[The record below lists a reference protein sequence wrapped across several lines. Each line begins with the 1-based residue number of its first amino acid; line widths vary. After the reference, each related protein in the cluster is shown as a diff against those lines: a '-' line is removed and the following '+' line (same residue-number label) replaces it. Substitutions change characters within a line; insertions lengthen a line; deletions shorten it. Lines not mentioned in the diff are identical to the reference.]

1 MAGDVN
7 LSNNDGDRID
17 PAIESLQRELLEEF
31 AKSGRRSTND
41 VKYQVLTL
49 AAAGVGTPEITHGC
63 NAVKFWTALSDC
75 YVGDKD
81 SQPVLL
87 VASIWNE
94 IPINNTSLL
103 RFVSATGGAVYLISS
118 N

>member
-1 MAGDVN
+1 MDTN
-7 LSNNDGDRID
+7 LSNVDGERVS
-17 PAIESLQRELLEEF
+17 PAIESLQREFIEEL
-31 AKSGRRSTND
+31 ARSGRRSTND

-49 AAAGVGTPEITHGC
+49 AAAGVGTPEIVHGC
-63 NAVKFWTALSDC
+63 NTVKFWTALSDC
-75 YVGDKD
+75 YVGDED

-94 IPINNTSLL
+94 VPINNTSLL
-103 RFVSATGGAVYLISS
+103 RFLSATGGAVYLISS

>member
-1 MAGDVN
+1 MDTN
-7 LSNNDGDRID
+7 LSNVDGERVS
-17 PAIESLQRELLEEF
+17 PAIEGLQRDILEELT
-31 AKSGRRSTND
+31 KSGRRSTND

-63 NAVKFWTALSDC
+63 NTVRLWTALGDC
-75 YVGDKD
+75 YVGDED

-87 VASIWNE
+87 VASIWVE